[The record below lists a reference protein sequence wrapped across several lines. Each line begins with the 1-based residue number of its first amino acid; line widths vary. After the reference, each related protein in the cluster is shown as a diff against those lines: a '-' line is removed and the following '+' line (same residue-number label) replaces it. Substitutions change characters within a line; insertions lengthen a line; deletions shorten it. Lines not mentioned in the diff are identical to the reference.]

1 MSYVEKVTHIDGEDK
16 GKIILFTLSTCI
28 WCRKTKELLK
38 TLGVEYSYVDVD
50 LVEGD
55 AATEV
60 MDDMHKYN
68 PNTSFPTFVFNDGEK
83 VILGFEEDNIR
94 ECVG

>member
-1 MSYVEKVTHIDGEDK
+1 MSYQESIKHVSGEDK
-16 GKIILFTLSTCI
+16 GKIFMFTLSTCI
-28 WCRKTKELLK
+28 WCRKTKAILDA
-38 TLGVEYSYVDVD
+38 LGAAYDFVDVD

-55 AATEV
+55 AGEEV
-60 MDDMHKYN
+60 MNDMHKYN

-94 ECVG
+94 NCVS